1 MSSTVRI
8 GIGALMLA
16 LGLLWFGQGMGWI
29 GGSVM
34 TGVTFWAV
42 VGPLVDTDNL
52 QSTTNGS
59 DTIYGGWDAD
69 QMQADEGTAGPRPGG
84 GWRVATRIPLQAET
98 EIRA

>member
-1 MSSTVRI
+1 MSSTVRT

-42 VGPLVDTDNL
+42 VGPLVALAGLALVLTAR
-52 QSTTNGS
+52 
-59 DTIYGGWDAD
+59 GGRR
-69 QMQADEGTAGPRPGG
+69 TP
-84 GWRVATRIPLQAET
+84 
-98 EIRA
+98 